1 MVIQKLFYT
10 MYTVR
15 TVWKYPT
22 VPTPEL
28 LFYFTAI
35 ENSQTTSYNGP
46 PKNTDPKSLVVGK
59 GTFFIYLSTS
69 ALLTHS
75 STFINPLAPESNAHS
90 NCNLKG
96 GCKWADVII

>member
-1 MVIQKLFYT
+1 MVIQKPFYYT

-15 TVWKYPT
+15 TTWKYPT

-28 LFYFTAI
+28 LVYFTAK

-46 PKNTDPKSLVVGK
+46 PKNMNLKSFVVGM

-69 ALLTHS
+69 ALSTHT

-96 GCKWADVII
+96 GCK